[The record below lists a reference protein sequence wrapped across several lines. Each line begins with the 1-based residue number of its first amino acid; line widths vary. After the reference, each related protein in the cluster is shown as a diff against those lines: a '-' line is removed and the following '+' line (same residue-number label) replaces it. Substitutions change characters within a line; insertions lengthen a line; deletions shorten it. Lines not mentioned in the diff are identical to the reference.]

1 MHLNTKLMKAQ
12 YRGQH
17 DHVVGHTSHQVKRQ
31 GEVNV
36 KKARTDWLGKLAG
49 FFGIKL
55 TTESKTLRQWM
66 ETVTK
71 EKHKRGGS
79 KLGYKLFKTKVRA
92 IAKVQRKQQLGIRVS
107 LSDLARTGMPVRLRD
122 VKAGAS

>member
-17 DHVVGHTSHQVKRQ
+17 DHVVGHTQHRVKRQ
-31 GEVNV
+31 GEV
-36 KKARTDWLGKLAG
+36 KERRARTDWLGKLAG

-55 TTESKTLRQWM
+55 DREVKVFRQWM

-79 KLGYKLFKTKVRA
+79 KLGMRLFKSKVRA
-92 IAKVQRKQQLGIRVS
+92 AGRIQWKIYNGIKVTMT
-107 LSDLARTGMPVRLRD
+107 DYARTGMPVRLRD
-122 VKAGAS
+122 VRGAS